1 MREVLRNLRNFPS
14 VGQHRSPPIGTLEP
28 EVDEIRCQTC
38 PLCQR
43 ESSDPAESA
52 GLDDQSLCFL
62 KLAATGDWPNYSL
75 VAANTTG
82 LMNSNAALLF
92 DDRPFELS
100 VYHGAAEFC

>member
-1 MREVLRNLRNFPS
+1 
-14 VGQHRSPPIGTLEP
+14 
-28 EVDEIRCQTC
+28 
-38 PLCQR
+38 
-43 ESSDPAESA
+43 
-52 GLDDQSLCFL
+52 
-62 KLAATGDWPNYSL
+62 LATTGDWPNYSL